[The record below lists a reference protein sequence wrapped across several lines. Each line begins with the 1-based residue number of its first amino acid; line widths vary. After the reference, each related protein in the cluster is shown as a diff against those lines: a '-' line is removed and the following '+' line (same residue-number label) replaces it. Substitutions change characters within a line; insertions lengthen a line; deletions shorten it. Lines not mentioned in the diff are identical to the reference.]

1 MYYALNLVTRYR
13 VAMRRRESHRSLTDM
28 FSRLISHSN
37 KAEVIHDIFE
47 DFPLPI
53 FYQNEEHKILTN
65 RVFDEFT
72 GANRQ
77 KVLKRLLDVNTL
89 GKSHFETKIEND
101 IGKRIDAIVYIS
113 HVGDEDENTRLGII
127 VDISEKNRAKETM
140 QLLKERY
147 ELATNG
153 SNEGL
158 WDWSI
163 KGDKAFF
170 SNRFK
175 EILGVLNKPIENSD
189 SIKVWL
195 ERIHPED
202 KIKVVRKLEDHI
214 NARSQSFYCE
224 HRIVVDGKTKWVAIK
239 GKVNKDDHGNP
250 SRIVGFLTDI
260 SDIKQAQIA
269 LQNSEEQ
276 FKLFMKN
283 LPAGAFIKDQDH
295 NIIFSNQYLDD
306 FFGVDTLVGK
316 NVQELL
322 PPEAYKSLVAQS
334 EMILKHGMY
343 TTEEELINKNGE
355 KKYFQAHRFLIRKGD
370 QELIAGIFADISDQ
384 KQTQN
389 KLNILAHYDL
399 LTNLPNRALFQDT
412 LTKKLSKAKRN
423 QNRVALMFIDL
434 DNFKMINDTL
444 GHDYGDLLLIEVAK
458 RLTSVL
464 REEDLVARLG
474 GDEFTVI
481 LDDIKDTAY
490 PSIVAQKIID
500 SLSQPIKLKD
510 ELGYIGASVGIA
522 VYPDDATD
530 KEELIK
536 NADMAMYSA
545 KQSGKNVYR
554 YFTEDMNADAKE
566 RLELSNDL
574 RNAVLNNE
582 LKLFYQPIIDTRTN
596 TLYACEALIRW
607 EHPKYGIITPNNFIK
622 LAEEGGFMAKIG
634 KWIIQQACAQL
645 RIMEELGL
653 EVKIAINISS
663 KQLTQ
668 NHLEHT
674 LKTIIKE
681 TNVNPKLLEL
691 EVTES
696 FLMENIKQVE
706 IALHNLKRFGIN
718 TAIDDFGTGY
728 SSLARLKKLPI
739 SKLKIDKSFIDD
751 IPNDKDDMQIAT
763 TIIALAKQLGLEV
776 VAEGVETKAQ
786 VDFLKAQGCHMMQGY
801 YFSEA
806 IVQEEFNRYLRA
818 KAH

>member
-1 MYYALNLVTRYR
+1 
-13 VAMRRRESHRSLTDM
+13 M
-28 FSRLISHSN
+28 FSRLMSSSN
-37 KAEVIHDIFE
+37 KEQVIHDIFE

-53 FYQNEEHKILTN
+53 FYQNEDRKILTN
-65 RVFDEFT
+65 EAFDEFT

-77 KVLKRLLDVNTL
+77 KVLQRLLKTNTL
-89 GKSHFETKIEND
+89 GKKHFETKIEND
-101 IGKRIDAIVYIS
+101 IGKTIDAIVYIS
-113 HVGDEDENTRLGII
+113 EVGEEQADCRLGII

-158 WDWSI
+158 WDWNI
-163 KGDKAFF
+163 KEDKAFY

-175 EILGVLNKPIENSD
+175 EILGILNQPVQE
-189 SIKVWL
+189 SIKTWL
-195 ERIHPED
+195 DRIHPDD
-202 KIKVVRKLEDHI
+202 KIEVVRKLEDHI
-214 NARSQSFYCE
+214 NSKIKSFYCE
-224 HRIVVDGKTKWVAIK
+224 HRILVDGETRWVAIK
-239 GKVNKDDHGNP
+239 GKATKDGSGQP
-250 SRIVGFLTDI
+250 QRIVGFLTDI
-260 SDIKQAQIA
+260 SEIKQAQIA
-269 LQNSEEQ
+269 LKNSEEQ

-295 NIIFSNQYLDD
+295 NIIFSNQYLND

-316 NVQELL
+316 NVKELL
-322 PPEAYKSLVAQS
+322 PPQDYQSLIEKSDL
-334 EMILKHGMY
+334 ILAHGMY
-343 TTEEELINKNGE
+343 TTEEKLIDKDGNE
-355 KKYFQAHRFLIRKGD
+355 KYFQAHRFLITKDGKR
-370 QELIAGIFADISDQ
+370 LIAGIFADITDQ

-412 LTKKLSKAKRN
+412 LTKKISKAKRN
-423 QNRVALMFIDL
+423 KKRFSLMFIDL

-444 GHDYGDLLLIEVAK
+444 GHDYGDLLLQEVAK
-458 RLTSVL
+458 RLTGIL
-464 REEDLVARLG
+464 REEDLVSRLG

-510 ELGYIGASVGIA
+510 EMGYIGASVGIA
-522 VYPDDATD
+522 VFPDDAD
-530 KEELIK
+530 NKEDLIK

-574 RNAVLNNE
+574 RNAVMNDE
-582 LKLFYQPIIDTRTN
+582 LKLFYQPIIDTTNN
-596 TLYACEALIRW
+596 TLYACEALVRW
-607 EHPKYGIITPNNFIK
+607 EHPKYGIITPDNFIK

-645 RIMEELGL
+645 KIMQGLGL
-653 EVKIAINISS
+653 SVRIAVNISS

-674 LKTIIKE
+674 IKTIIKE
-681 TNVNPKLLEL
+681 TGVDPSLLEL

-706 IALHNLKRFGIN
+706 IALGNLQKLGIK

-751 IPNDKDDMQIAT
+751 IPNDKDDMQIAS
-763 TIIALAKQLGLEV
+763 TIITLAQKLGLSV
-776 VAEGVETKAQ
+776 VAEGVETKEQ
-786 VDFLKAQGCHMMQGY
+786 VDFLAEQGCHLMQGY

-806 IVQEEFNRYLRA
+806 IAQEDFNAYLNA
-818 KAH
+818 KSS

>member
-1 MYYALNLVTRYR
+1 
-13 VAMRRRESHRSLTDM
+13 M
-28 FSRLISHSN
+28 FSRLINSHTN
-37 KAEVIHDIFE
+37 KEEVIHDIFE
-47 DFPLPI
+47 NFPLPV
-53 FYQNEEHKILTN
+53 FYKNEENKILTN
-65 RVFDEFT
+65 RAFDEFT

-77 KVLKRLLDVNTL
+77 KVLKRLLGTNRMH
-89 GKSHFETKIEND
+89 KRSFETKIEND
-101 IGKRIDAIVYIS
+101 IGKTIDAIVYIS
-113 HVGDEDENTRLGII
+113 DIGDREENTELGII

-158 WDWSI
+158 WDWDI
-163 KGDKAFF
+163 KTDTVFF

-175 EILGVLNKPIENSD
+175 EILGILGKPVQN
-189 SIKVWL
+189 SIKIWL
-195 ERIHPED
+195 DRIHPED
-202 KIKVVRKLEDHI
+202 KIKVVHKLEDHV
-214 NARSQSFYCE
+214 NAKSDTFYCE
-224 HRIVVDGKTKWVAIK
+224 HRVLIDGVTKWVEIK
-239 GKVNKDDHGNP
+239 GKVSRDREGHP
-250 SRIVGFLTDI
+250 QRIVGFLTDI
-260 SDIKQAQIA
+260 SEIKHAQIA
-269 LQNSEEQ
+269 LKNSEEQ

-295 NIIFSNQYLDD
+295 NIIFSNRYLND
-306 FFGVDTLVGK
+306 FFGVDTLVGR
-316 NVQELL
+316 NVKELL
-322 PPEAYKSLVAQS
+322 PPEDYASLVDKS
-334 EMILKHGMY
+334 ELIMQHGMY
-343 TTEEELINKNGE
+343 TCEEKLIDKEGHE
-355 KKYFQAHRFLIRKGD
+355 KYFQTHRFLIRKDGKS
-370 QELIAGIFADISDQ
+370 LIAGIFADITDQ
-384 KQTQN
+384 KLTQN

-412 LTKKLSKAKRN
+412 LMRKISKAKRN
-423 QNRVALMFIDL
+423 KTRFALMFIDL

-444 GHDYGDLLLIEVAK
+444 GHDYGDLLLQEVAK
-458 RLTSVL
+458 RLTSIL

-490 PSIVAQKIID
+490 PSIVAQKLID
-500 SLSQPIKLKD
+500 TLSQPVKLRD
-510 ELGYIGASVGIA
+510 EMGYIGASVGIA
-522 VYPDDATD
+522 VFPDDAD
-530 KEELIK
+530 NREDLIK

-545 KQSGKNVYR
+545 KTGGKNIYR

-574 RNAVLNNE
+574 RSAINNNQ
-582 LKLFYQPIIDTRTN
+582 LRLYYQPIIDTRTN
-596 TLYACEALIRW
+596 TLYGCEALVRW
-607 EHPKYGIITPNNFIK
+607 EHPKYGIVTPDNFIK

-645 RIMEELGL
+645 RIMESLGL
-653 EVKIAINISS
+653 SVRIAINISS

-674 LKTIIKE
+674 LKTIINE
-681 TNVNPKLLEL
+681 TAVNPRLLEL

-696 FLMENIKQVE
+696 FLMENVKQVE
-706 IALHNLKRFGIN
+706 IALSNLQKIGIT

-751 IPNDKDDMQIAT
+751 IPDDTDDMQIAS
-763 TIIALAKQLGLEV
+763 TIIALAKQLGLSV
-776 VAEGVETKAQ
+776 VAEGVETKEQ
-786 VDFLKAQGCHMMQGY
+786 VDFLKEQGCHLMQGY

-806 IVQEEFNRYLRA
+806 IAQEEFNTYLKNRA
-818 KAH
+818 

>member
-1 MYYALNLVTRYR
+1 M
-13 VAMRRRESHRSLTDM
+13 SS
-28 FSRLISHSN
+28 SN
-37 KAEVIHDIFE
+37 KEQVIHDIFE

-53 FYQNEEHKILTN
+53 FYQNEEKKILTN

-72 GANRQ
+72 GSNRQ
-77 KVLKRLLDVNTL
+77 KVLQKLLKTNTM

-101 IGKRIDAIVYIS
+101 IGKTIDAIVYIS
-113 HVGDEDENTRLGII
+113 EVGDSDDLTKLGII
-127 VDISEKNRAKETM
+127 VDISEKNRARETM

-158 WDWSI
+158 WDWNI
-163 KGDKAFF
+163 REDNAFF

-175 EILGVLNKPIENSD
+175 EILGILNKPIENAN

-195 ERIHPED
+195 DRIHPDD
-202 KIKVVRKLEDHI
+202 KIKVVHKLEDHI
-214 NARSQSFYCE
+214 NARSDSFFCE
-224 HRIVVDGKTKWVAIK
+224 HRILVNGEIKWVTIK
-239 GKVNKDDHGNP
+239 GKVTKDSEGMP
-250 SRIVGFLTDI
+250 QRIVGFLTDI
-260 SDIKQAQIA
+260 SEIKKAQIA
-269 LQNSEEQ
+269 LKNSEEQ
-276 FKLFMKN
+276 FKLFMQN
-283 LPAGAFIKDQDH
+283 LPAGAFIKDENH
-295 NIIFSNQYLDD
+295 TIIFSNQYLNE

-316 NVQELL
+316 NVKELM
-322 PPEAYKSLVAQS
+322 PPEAYQSLVEKS
-334 EMILKHGMY
+334 DLILSHGMY
-343 TTEEELINKNGE
+343 TSEEKLKDIEGHE
-355 KKYFQAHRFLIRKGD
+355 KYFQAHRFLIHKDGKRY
-370 QELIAGIFADISDQ
+370 IAGIFADITDQ
-384 KQTQN
+384 KQTQS

-412 LTKKLSKAKRN
+412 LTKKISKAKRN
-423 QNRVALMFIDL
+423 KTRFALMFIDL

-458 RLTSVL
+458 RLTGIL
-464 REEDLVARLG
+464 REEDLVSRLG

-510 ELGYIGASVGIA
+510 EVGYIGASVGIA
-522 VYPDDATD
+522 IFPDDAES
-530 KEELIK
+530 KEDLIK

-545 KQSGKNVYR
+545 KQGGKNVYR

-574 RNAVLNNE
+574 RNAIINNQ
-582 LKLFYQPIIDTRTN
+582 LRLFYQPIIDTDSN
-596 TLYACEALIRW
+596 TLYACEALVRW
-607 EHPKYGIITPNNFIK
+607 EHPKYGIITPDNFIK

-634 KWIIQQACAQL
+634 KWIIQQACQQL
-645 RIMEELGL
+645 RIMQDLGL
-653 EVKIAINISS
+653 NVKIAINISS

-681 TNVNPKLLEL
+681 TKTDPNLLEL

-706 IALHNLKRFGIN
+706 IALNNLKKIGIN

-739 SKLKIDKSFIDD
+739 SKLKIDKSFIED
-751 IPNDKDDMQIAT
+751 IPNDKDDMQIAS
-763 TIIALAKQLGLEV
+763 TIIALAQKLGLAV
-776 VAEGVETKAQ
+776 VAEGVETKEQ
-786 VDFLKAQGCHMMQGY
+786 INFLKEQGCQLMQGY

-806 IVQEEFNRYLRA
+806 IAQEDFNTYLRSRIE
-818 KAH
+818 

>member
-1 MYYALNLVTRYR
+1 
-13 VAMRRRESHRSLTDM
+13 M
-28 FSRLISHSN
+28 FSRLMSTSN
-37 KAEVIHDIFE
+37 KEQIIHEIFD

-53 FYQNEEHKILTN
+53 FYQNEEKKILTN
-65 RVFDEFT
+65 KVFDDFT
-72 GANRQ
+72 GTNRQ
-77 KVLKRLLDVNTL
+77 KVLKKLLGTNTL
-89 GKSHFETKIEND
+89 GRNHFETKIEND
-101 IGKRIDAIVYIS
+101 IGKTIDAIVYIS
-113 HVGDEDENTRLGII
+113 DVGDDDENSRLGII

-158 WDWSI
+158 WDWNI
-163 KGDKAFF
+163 KEDKAFF

-175 EILGVLNKPIENSD
+175 EILGVLNKPIQN
-189 SIKVWL
+189 SIKTWL
-195 ERIHPED
+195 ERIHPDD
-202 KIKVVRKLEDHI
+202 KIKVVQKLEDHI
-214 NARSQSFYCE
+214 NSKSDSFYCE
-224 HRIVVDGKTKWVAIK
+224 HRILVDGKTRWVSIK
-239 GKVNKDDHGNP
+239 GKVSKDSHGNP
-250 SRIVGFLTDI
+250 VRIVGFLTDI
-260 SDIKQAQIA
+260 SEIKQAQIA

-295 NIIFSNQYLDD
+295 NIIFSNQYLND

-316 NVQELL
+316 NVSELL
-322 PPEAYKSLVAQS
+322 PPEVYASLV
-334 EMILKHGMY
+334 EKNDLILSHGMY
-343 TTEEELINKNGE
+343 TTEEKLIDKDGNE
-355 KKYFQAHRFLIRKGD
+355 KYFQAHRFLIHKDGKK
-370 QELIAGIFADISDQ
+370 LIAGIFADITDQ

-412 LTKKLSKAKRN
+412 LTKKISKAKRN
-423 QNRVALMFIDL
+423 KTRFALMFIDL

-458 RLTSVL
+458 RLTSIL

-500 SLSQPIKLKD
+500 SLSQPVKLKD
-510 ELGYIGASVGIA
+510 EMGYIGASVGIA
-522 VYPDDATD
+522 IYPDDATN
-530 KEELIK
+530 KEDLIK

-574 RNAVLNNE
+574 RNAVMNNQ
-582 LKLFYQPIIDTRTN
+582 LKLFYQPVIDTTTN
-596 TLYACEALIRW
+596 TLYACEALVRW

-634 KWIIQQACAQL
+634 KWIIQQACNQL
-645 RIMEELGL
+645 HRMEELGL
-653 EVKIAINISS
+653 SVKIAINISS

-681 TNVNPKLLEL
+681 TGVNPHLLEL

-706 IALHNLKRFGIN
+706 IALNNLKKIGIN

-751 IPNDKDDMQIAT
+751 IPNDKDDMQIAS
-763 TIIALAKQLGLEV
+763 TIIALANQLGLDV
-776 VAEGVETKAQ
+776 VAEGVETKEQ
-786 VDFLKAQGCHMMQGY
+786 VDFLKEHGCHLMQGY

-806 IVQEEFNRYLRA
+806 IAQEDFNAYLHS
-818 KAH
+818 KCTT

>member
-1 MYYALNLVTRYR
+1 MGA
-13 VAMRRRESHRSLTDM
+13 
-28 FSRLISHSN
+28 SN
-37 KAEVIHDIFE
+37 KEEVIQELFE

-53 FYQNEEHKILTN
+53 FYKNAQNKILTN
-65 RVFDEFT
+65 KVFDDFT

-77 KVLKRLLDVNTL
+77 KVLQKLLNFNTL
-89 GKSHFETKIEND
+89 NSNHFETKIEND
-101 IGKRIDAIVYIS
+101 IGKSIDAIVYVS
-113 HVGDEDENTRLGII
+113 DVGDDEESEKLGII

-158 WDWSI
+158 WDWNI
-163 KGDKAFF
+163 KEDKAYF

-175 EILGVLNKPIENSD
+175 EILGIANRPVQD
-189 SIKVWL
+189 SIKTWL
-195 ERIHPED
+195 DRIHPED
-202 KIKVVRKLEDHI
+202 KINVVHKLEDHI
-214 NARSQSFYCE
+214 NSKSQSFYCE
-224 HRIVVDGKTKWVAIK
+224 HRILVDDEVRWVSIK
-239 GKVNKDDHGNP
+239 GKVTRDRNGYP
-250 SRIVGFLTDI
+250 QRIVGFLTDI
-260 SDIKQAQIA
+260 SEIKTAQIA
-269 LQNSEEQ
+269 LKNSEEQ

-283 LPAGAFIKDQDH
+283 LPAGAFIKDENH
-295 NIIFSNQYLDD
+295 NIIFSNQYLND
-306 FFGVDTLVGK
+306 FFGVDTLVNK
-316 NVQELL
+316 NIKEML
-322 PPEAYKSLVAQS
+322 PETDYQSIINTSKLVLQ
-334 EMILKHGMY
+334 HGMY
-343 TTEEELINKNGE
+343 TTEEKLVDKDGNV
-355 KKYFQAHRFLIRKGD
+355 KYFQAHRFLIKKD
-370 QELIAGIFADISDQ
+370 NQNLIAGIFADITDQ
-384 KQTQN
+384 KMTQN

-412 LTKKLSKAKRN
+412 LTRKISKAKRN
-423 QNRVALMFIDL
+423 KTKLALMFIDL

-458 RLTSVL
+458 RLTGIL

-500 SLSQPIKLKD
+500 SLSQPVKLKD
-510 ELGYIGASVGIA
+510 EIGYIGASVGIA
-522 VYPDDATD
+522 IFPDDATN
-530 KEELIK
+530 KEDLIK

-545 KQSGKNVYR
+545 KQGGKNIYR

-574 RNAVLNNE
+574 RNAIHNNQ
-582 LKLFYQPIIDTRTN
+582 LKLFYQPIIDVTNN
-596 TLYACEALIRW
+596 TLHACEALVRW
-607 EHPKYGIITPNNFIK
+607 EHPKYGTIAPENFIK
-622 LAEEGGFMAKIG
+622 LAEEGGFMVQIG
-634 KWIIQQACAQL
+634 KWIIQRACQQL
-645 RIMEELGL
+645 KIMEKLGL
-653 EVKIAINISS
+653 SVKIAINISS

-674 LKTIIKE
+674 IKTFVKE
-681 TNVNPKLLEL
+681 SRINPKLLEL

-696 FLMENIKQVE
+696 FLTENIKQVE
-706 IALHNLKRFGIN
+706 IALGNLKKLGIL

-728 SSLARLKKLPI
+728 SSLAKLKKLPI

-751 IPNDKDDMQIAT
+751 IPNDEDDMQIAS
-763 TIIALAKQLGLEV
+763 TIIALAKNLNLEV

-786 VDFLKAQGCHMMQGY
+786 VDFLKSHGCRLMQGY

-806 IVQEEFNRYLRA
+806 IAEEDFNNYLRA
-818 KAH
+818 NVKA